1 MLTDMLQLSLTEC
14 CGESA
19 AESDMSCVRCRL
31 ATQMEEMEALRATLK
46 ATLQAKAEDLQ
57 LYNDMMS
64 QVKQVFL
71 HALRQHKQ
79 DASHEG

>member
-1 MLTDMLQLSLTEC
+1 
-14 CGESA
+14 
-19 AESDMSCVRCRL
+19 
-31 ATQMEEMEALRATLK
+31 MEEMEALRATLK